1 MRLFLVPFSL
11 VYYLISFLR
20 NFLYERGIFK
30 ARKLNAKVIS
40 VGNITWGG
48 TGKTPS
54 VAFMADALLK
64 EGKRPAIL
72 ARGYGND
79 EKDLLLKSAREIPV
93 IIGKDRFK
101 TGQEAIGRHRADSI
115 LLDDGFQHRRIK
127 RDLDI
132 VCIDAT
138 NPFGNRLVIPAG
150 SMREGLGGLKRAD
163 VFLLT
168 KVDLLK
174 DQSAVERLEKKLKR
188 INPDALIVRSIYKPG
203 YFYKLSN
210 EQLVD
215 FEILKDK
222 EIALVSAIGNPRSFE
237 KTVSKL
243 GLKFKKHFIFRD
255 HHWYKDK
262 DLNKI
267 KDYCN
272 RNNIDTVLTTEK
284 DAVKLRA
291 PNFLAL
297 HIELEIIEN
306 EQAFYDRL
314 FGIYNS

>member
-1 MRLFLVPFSL
+1 MRLFLIPFSL
-11 VYYLISFLR
+11 VYYLIVFLR
-20 NFLYERGIFK
+20 DFLYERGIFK
-30 ARKLNAKVIS
+30 ARKLSAKVIS

-48 TGKTPS
+48 TGKTPL
-54 VAFMADALLK
+54 VAFIANALLK
-64 EGKRPAIL
+64 EGKRPVIL
-72 ARGYGND
+72 TRGYGND
-79 EKDLLLKSAREIPV
+79 EKDLLLKSVRETPV
-93 IIGKDRFK
+93 ITGKDRLK
-101 TGQEAIGRHRADSI
+101 TGQKAIGRHRADSI

-174 DQSAVERLEKKLKR
+174 DQGVVEKLEKKLKR
-188 INPDALIVRSIYKPG
+188 VNPDALIVRSIHKPG

-210 EQLVD
+210 EQLLD

-222 EIALVSAIGNPRSFE
+222 KIALVSAIGNPRSFE
-237 KTVSKL
+237 KTVLKL

-255 HHWYKDK
+255 HYRYKDK
-262 DLNKI
+262 DLKKI
-267 KDYCN
+267 KDYCD
-272 RNNIDTVLTTEK
+272 RNNIDRVLTTEK
-284 DAVKLRA
+284 DAVKLRSS
-291 PNFLAL
+291 NFLAL

>member
-1 MRLFLVPFSL
+1 MRLFLIPFSL
-11 VYYLISFLR
+11 VYYLIVFLR
-20 NFLYERGIFK
+20 DFLYERSIFK
-30 ARKLNAKVIS
+30 ARKLSAKVIS

-54 VAFMADALLK
+54 VAFMANALLK
-64 EGKRPAIL
+64 EGKIPVIL
-72 ARGYGND
+72 TRGYGND
-79 EKDLLLKSAREIPV
+79 EKELLLKSVRGVPV
-93 IIGKDRFK
+93 ITGKDRFK
-101 TGQEAIGRHRADSI
+101 TGQKAIGRHRADSI

-174 DQSAVERLEKKLKR
+174 DQSAVGKLEKKLKR

-222 EIALVSAIGNPRSFE
+222 KIALVSAIGNPSSFE
-237 KTVSKL
+237 KTVLKV

-255 HHWYKDK
+255 HYWYKDK
-262 DLNKI
+262 DLKKI
-267 KDYCN
+267 KDYCDK
-272 RNNIDTVLTTEK
+272 NNIDMVLTTEK
-284 DAVKLRA
+284 DAVKLRTS
-291 PNFLAL
+291 NFLAL

-306 EQAFYDRL
+306 EQVFYDRL

>member
-1 MRLFLVPFSL
+1 MRLFLIPFSL
-11 VYYLISFLR
+11 VYYLIVFLR
-20 NFLYERGIFK
+20 DSLYKRGIFE
-30 ARKLNAKVIS
+30 AHKLSAKVIS

-54 VAFMADALLK
+54 VAFMANVLLK

-72 ARGYGND
+72 TRGYGND

-93 IIGKDRFK
+93 ITGKDRLK
-101 TGQEAIGRHRADSI
+101 TGQKAIGRHRADSI

-163 VFLLT
+163 IFLLT
-168 KVDLLK
+168 KVDLVK
-174 DQSAVERLEKKLKR
+174 DQSVVEKLEKKLKR
-188 INPDALIVRSIYKPG
+188 INPVALIVRSIHEPG

-222 EIALVSAIGNPRSFE
+222 KIVLVSAIGNPRSFE

-255 HHWYKDK
+255 HYLYKDK
-262 DLNKI
+262 DLKKI
-267 KDYCN
+267 NDYCN
-272 RNNIDTVLTTEK
+272 RNNIDLALTTEK
-284 DAVKLRA
+284 DAVKLKVS
-291 PNFLAL
+291 NFLAL
-297 HIELEIIEN
+297 HIELKIIKN